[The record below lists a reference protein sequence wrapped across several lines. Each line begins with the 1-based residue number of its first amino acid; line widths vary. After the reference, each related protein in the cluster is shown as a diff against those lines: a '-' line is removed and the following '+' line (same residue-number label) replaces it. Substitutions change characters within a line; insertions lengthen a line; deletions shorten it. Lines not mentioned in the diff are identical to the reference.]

1 MQTPSTLRRS
11 LLLSLVGLTTGGLA
25 LVVFG
30 ACGFDPPA
38 KNTAEG
44 GGGGSGPGGPCK
56 ADPGQLPT
64 PNCDNS
70 SNDCSQP
77 GCPIDTSKCGDP
89 GTCLPLA
96 DNGGKSTLDF
106 RIRRLNIAAPPS
118 LALPLIQNA
127 IVTKNIDLKAKQCGE
142 LGNGAF
148 NWLIRLDK
156 TANTLKTGGAPPV
169 TDFLGQGYCFYNHT
183 TTTGVKVG
191 PADGTVKFDGDTFS
205 TTTPI
210 KSLPIPIFLAGDV
223 NNVIV
228 LPITDATI
236 TSVTISANNNCI
248 GSFQPKALDSDCVDD
263 PGACSK
269 WQTAGAI
276 GGYITLEEADGVLV
290 QDLSESL
297 CVLLTGTVS
306 SKTADGKCQ
315 RDGGGHIVPKGDF
328 CSTTKTAGGCQDSYW
343 LAATFAA
350 SAAKINDGST
360 TVECQAGGGPVDSGA
375 DTSADAAD
383 ATGE

>member
-1 MQTPSTLRRS
+1 MQTSSVPRP
-11 LLLSLVGLTTGGLA
+11 LLLSLLGLATGGLA

-30 ACGFDPPA
+30 ACGFDPPT
-38 KNTAEG
+38 KNTVE

-56 ADPGQLPT
+56 ADPGELPS

-70 SNDCSQP
+70 SNDCTQP
-77 GCPIDTSKCGDP
+77 GCPIDQSKCGDP

-96 DNGGKSTLDF
+96 DNGGKATLDF
-106 RIRRLNIAAPPS
+106 RIRRLNIAAPPT

-148 NWLIRLDK
+148 NWLIRIDK
-156 TANTLKTGGAPPV
+156 AAGTLKTGGAPPV
-169 TDFLGQGYCFYNHT
+169 TDFLGQGYCFYDHT
-183 TTTGVKVG
+183 TSTGTKVQAAEG
-191 PADGTVKFDGDTFS
+191 PIKFDGDTFS

-210 KSLPIPIFLAGDV
+210 KSLPIPIFLAGDI

-228 LPITDATI
+228 LPITNAVI
-236 TSVTISANNNCI
+236 TKVTLSANDNCI

-276 GGYITLEEADGVLV
+276 GGYITLEEADSVVV

-297 CVLLTGTVS
+297 CVLLTKAT
-306 SKTADGKCQ
+306 KDANNKCP
-315 RDGGGHIVPKGDF
+315 RDGSGHIIPKGDY
-328 CSTTKTAGGCQDSYW
+328 CSTTQSGGGCQDSYW

-360 TVECQAGGGPVDSGA
+360 TPECQGGGGPVDAGPDVSGDDA
-375 DTSADAAD
+375 SDAAGD
-383 ATGE
+383 